1 MSRTLTLALSAT
13 LLFLAGA
20 ASADQITLTNGDR
33 VTGTILRS
41 DTKTLV
47 LKTDTAG
54 ELTFK
59 WDSIAAISAPGPLY
73 VGLNDNQTIVGSIET
88 VGGRFSITTRAAGV
102 VAAPKDAVQFIRN
115 NDEQAKVQAEIDHLR
130 NPRLIDLWT
139 GFVDLGFAANRGNAN
154 TETLT
159 LSSNAARAT
168 TRDKIA
174 VYYTSIFSSSDFS
187 GTTQTTANSKRG
199 GIGYN
204 LNIDSKAFV
213 FGSVD
218 LESDEFQS
226 LDLRFV
232 PAGGAGYH
240 AIATMPTQL
249 DLRLGVAGNREFFS
263 TGLNRTSAEML
274 LGEDCTHKFTA
285 TTSVEEKFA
294 YFSNLSDT
302 GAYRLNFDTS
312 AVTAL
317 RKWFSWQVTISDRFL
332 SNPVP
337 GRKKNDILFSTGV
350 RVTFAR

>member
-1 MSRTLTLALSAT
+1 MLRSAT
-13 LLFLAGA
+13 VLVYLCLLGCAW
-20 ASADQITLTNGDR
+20 ADQITLANGDR

-54 ELTFK
+54 DLTFK
-59 WDSIAAISAPGPLY
+59 WESIAGISAPGLLY
-73 VGLNDNQTIVGSIET
+73 VGLNDNQTIVGAIET
-88 VGGRFSITTRAAGV
+88 VDGRFNITTRTAGV
-102 VAAPKDAVQFIRN
+102 VSTSKEAVQFIRN
-115 NDEQAKVQAEIDHLR
+115 GDEEAKVQAEIDHLR

-154 TETLT
+154 TQTLT
-159 LSSNAARAT
+159 MSANAARTT

-199 GIGYN
+199 GIAYN
-204 LNIDSKAFV
+204 LNVDSKAFV

-218 LESDEFQS
+218 LESDQFQS

-249 DLRLGVAGNREFFS
+249 DLRLGVSGNREFFS
-263 TGLNRTSAEML
+263 TGLNRLSAEML
-274 LGEDCTHKFTA
+274 LGEAFTRKFTS
-285 TTSVEEKFA
+285 TTSVEQTFVYFA
-294 YFSNLSDT
+294 NLSDT
-302 GAYRLNFDTS
+302 GVYRMNFDTS
-312 AVTAL
+312 AVTAV
-317 RKWFSWQVTISDRFL
+317 RKWVSWQLTISDRFL

-337 GRKKNDILFSTGV
+337 GRKKNDILFSTGL
-350 RVTFAR
+350 RVTFAK

>member
-1 MSRTLTLALSAT
+1 MMKSLIAAAALFGCS
-13 LLFLAGA
+13 LW
-20 ASADQITLTNGDR
+20 ADQITLTNGDR
-33 VTGTILRS
+33 VTGAILRS

-54 ELTFK
+54 DLSFK
-59 WDSIAAISAPGPLY
+59 WDSIAGISAPGPLY
-73 VGLNDNQTIVGSIET
+73 VGLNDNQTVVGAVET
-88 VGGRFSITTRAAGV
+88 VNGRFNITTRAAGV
-102 VAAPKDAVQFIRN
+102 VTTSKEAVQFIRN

-139 GFVDLGFAANRGNAN
+139 GFVDLGYAANRGNAN
-154 TETLT
+154 TQTLT
-159 LSSNAARAT
+159 MSANVARAT

-204 LNIDSKAFV
+204 LNVDSKAFV

-218 LESDEFQS
+218 LESDQFQS

-232 PAGGAGYH
+232 PAGGVGYH
-240 AIATMPTQL
+240 AIATTATQL
-249 DLRLGVAGNREFFS
+249 DLRLGVAANREFFS

-274 LGEDCTHKFTA
+274 LGEAFTRKFTS
-285 TTSVEEKFA
+285 TTSLEQTFVYFA
-294 YFSNLSDT
+294 NLSDT
-302 GAYRLNFDTS
+302 GAYRMNFDTS

-317 RKWFSWQVTISDRFL
+317 KKWFSWQVTISDRFL

-350 RVTFAR
+350 RVTFAK